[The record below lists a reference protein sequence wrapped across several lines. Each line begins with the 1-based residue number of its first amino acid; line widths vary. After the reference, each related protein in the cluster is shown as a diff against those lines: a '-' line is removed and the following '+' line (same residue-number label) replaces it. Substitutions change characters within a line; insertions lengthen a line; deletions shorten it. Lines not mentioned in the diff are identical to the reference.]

1 VAEPALQL
9 ARDGDVAIL
18 RLDRPEAKNS
28 LRLDDIR
35 LLRELLERVAA
46 SDARCLLLRGTG
58 DAFCAG
64 RDLKETDPERDDTNA
79 ILAELINPVL
89 LRLHALPI
97 PSLALVHG
105 PALGL
110 GLGLAL
116 ACDITVVAENALL
129 GSPFRGIGCVLDSGG
144 HYFLERRLGRH
155 KTAEL
160 IFTGRLLSGRE
171 AAAINLVNRAVAAL
185 DLDVEG
191 LKLAREIA
199 AGPTASFRASKQILG
214 GDRGLREVL
223 ELEARYQA
231 EALASRDGREGI
243 RAFQEKRKPKFVGR

>member
-1 VAEPALQL
+1 MAESAIVLD
-9 ARDGDVAIL
+9 RDGDLAVL
-18 RLDRPEAKNS
+18 RLDRPGAKNS

-35 LLRELLERVAA
+35 LLRDLLERVAA

-64 RDLKETDPERDDTNA
+64 RDLKETDPERDDTRA

-89 LRLHALPI
+89 LQLDGLPI
-97 PSLALVHG
+97 PSLALVRG

-116 ACDITVVAENALL
+116 ACDITLVAENALL
-129 GSPFRGIGCVLDSGG
+129 GSPFRAIGCVLDSGG
-144 HYFLERRLGRH
+144 HHFLERRLGRH
-155 KTAEL
+155 KAAEL

-171 AAAINLVNRAVAAL
+171 AAALGLVNRAVAAL
-185 DLDVEG
+185 DLDAEG
-191 LKLAREIA
+191 LRLAREIA
-199 AGPTASFRASKQILG
+199 AGPTAAFRASKQILG
-214 GDRGLREVL
+214 EDRGLPEVL
-223 ELEARYQA
+223 DLEARYQA

-243 RAFQEKRKPKFVGR
+243 RAFQEKRKPRFVGG